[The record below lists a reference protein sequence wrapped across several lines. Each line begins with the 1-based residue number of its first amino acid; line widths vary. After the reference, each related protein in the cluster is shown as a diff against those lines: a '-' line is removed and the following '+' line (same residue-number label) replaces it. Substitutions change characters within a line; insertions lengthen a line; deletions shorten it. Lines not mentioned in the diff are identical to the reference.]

1 MLWIIFKPR
10 CHLSRSEKN
19 CFYSYKSGCGGRVVE
34 NSNLRNKWF
43 VKGHY
48 RSDTAKRNCSVRYNF
63 ANFLDLRTFPGYFTG
78 ISRTF
83 CGYFPDILRI
93 FPGHFAVISRMFSGH
108 FLRKKL
114 RTFSGHFSALSRM
127 FPGHFPDI
135 FY

>member
-10 CHLSRSEKN
+10 CHLSRSKKY
-19 CFYSYKSGCGGRVVE
+19 CFYSYKSGCGRRVVE
-34 NSNLRNKWF
+34 NSNLRNTWF

-48 RSDTAKRNCSVRYNF
+48 RSDTAKRNCSVHCNF

-93 FPGHFAVISRMFSGH
+93 FPGHFAVISRTFPGCFPDI
-108 FLRKKL
+108 FLRKNCGRFPDIFRL
-114 RTFSGHFSALSRM
+114 
-127 FPGHFPDI
+127 FPGCFPDI